1 MTCVYCNDD
10 PAISINCYCRT
21 VTTFQ
26 NQPPLDA
33 TKLLDQMLEV
43 QKRLDK
49 MHLNTFFPKT
59 ASQRSDFYSPSM
71 AREITT
77 AGQAKLE
84 EALYHWTRSA
94 PASFEIVESIHMTV
108 PAEDWS
114 RVRSPGRARRRM
126 KRGYR
131 QNIRYYQKPSSE
143 VFVTDGKI
151 MAHPETI
158 RALTDRVAKE
168 ADKQVLNALYGRL

>member
-26 NQPPLDA
+26 KQPPLNL
-33 TKLLDQMLEV
+33 TKFVDDMRDLKKQINDI
-43 QKRLDK
+43 
-49 MHLNTFFPKT
+49 TGIS
-59 ASQRSDFYSPSM
+59 ASMMFASSDSSFLKDDFGDRRYLP
-71 AREITT
+71 ITT
-77 AGQAKLE
+77 GLQL
-84 EALYHWTRSA
+84 
-94 PASFEIVESIHMTV
+94 VESVHMTV

-114 RVRSPGRARRRM
+114 RVRSPGRARRRI

-131 QNIRYYQKPSSE
+131 QNIRYYQKPSPE

-168 ADKQVLNALYGRL
+168 TDKQVLNTLYGRL